1 MMMTFLD
8 DFLSLRIVVM
18 RDVNGVGKIKQR
30 RKGRSGVD
38 TKRKKSTK
46 NGLLPNG
53 NECLHLG
60 GPLPY
65 KSCFL
70 ITRS

>member
-1 MMMTFLD
+1 MMMTFLA
-8 DFLSLRIVVM
+8 DFVSLRRVVM
-18 RDVNGVGKIKQR
+18 GDVNGVGKIKQR
-30 RKGRSGVD
+30 RQGRSGVK

-60 GPLPY
+60 GPY
-65 KSCFL
+65 
-70 ITRS
+70 ITNHVF